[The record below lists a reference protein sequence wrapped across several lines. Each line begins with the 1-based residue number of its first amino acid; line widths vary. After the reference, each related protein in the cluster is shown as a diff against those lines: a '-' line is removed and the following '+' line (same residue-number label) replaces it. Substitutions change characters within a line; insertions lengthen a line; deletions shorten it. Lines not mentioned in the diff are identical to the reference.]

1 MAAEPAEGVMMAEGW
16 SRVAQDEVE
25 ERERRGGGAS
35 SRDVAGAIGA
45 EGMTL
50 RVWRYG
56 PGHAM
61 AYHRHATQ
69 EEVYQLLSGGPQ
81 EVLVEG
87 EVVTVQDGDW
97 LRFHKDTVRRI
108 QNNSDREAVWLTI
121 GAPPGTGIT
130 DGIRIDPETGE
141 EIPRT

>member
-1 MAAEPAEGVMMAEGW
+1 MTEW
-16 SRVAQDEVE
+16 SKIAPGDVE

-35 SRDVAGAIGA
+35 SRDLAGALGA
-45 EGMTL
+45 RNLTL

-56 PGHAM
+56 PGHEM
-61 AYHRHATQ
+61 AYHRHHDQ
-69 EEVYQLLSGGPQ
+69 EEVYQLISGGPQ

-87 EVVTVQDGDW
+87 EVVTVQDGEW
-97 LRFHKDTVRRI
+97 LRFPTHTARRI
-108 QNNSDREAVWLTI
+108 QNHSDREAVWLAI
-121 GAPPGTGIT
+121 GAPPGSGIT